1 MNRIF
6 GTGKPK
12 APKPTISDAI
22 NSTDGRADSVEVKIK
37 KLDAELMKYKD
48 QMKKM
53 REGPAKNSVKQKAM
67 RILKQKKLGCADLL
81 VALAC
86 LVLRLASLLGSY
98 EGQRDQL
105 MQQSFNMEQGNMAL
119 DNLKNTLVT
128 VDAMKLANKELRGQ
142 YKKVNL
148 DKIEKIQ
155 DEMEDLLEQANDIQE
170 TMARSYGLPEG
181 IDEDDLEA
189 ELEALGDELI
199 EDEAEPSYLQ
209 EPTYA
214 PEMPNASTEEPALNG
229 VEMDEYGLPRAP
241 AKLNA

>member
-12 APKPTISDAI
+12 APKPTIGDAI
-22 NSTDGRADSVEVKIK
+22 NSTDARADSVEVKIK

-67 RILKQKKLGCADLL
+67 RILKQKKL
-81 VALAC
+81 
-86 LVLRLASLLGSY
+86 Y